1 MEALRIL
8 KISVAVILI
17 LSGCSEL
24 KNSEKSYKKEDA
36 AKADLSQYKGID
48 NYLSDH
54 LISKDILGVI
64 SLKYGLTEEDT
75 KTIFKNLIFNF
86 DNVLKDKNVISKKE
100 LILRASQISRV
111 DPKTISSMLID
122 YKVLGGEVFFKD
134 NFPHS
139 AQNTFKE
146 SNLFNTP

>member
-1 MEALRIL
+1 MEALRFL
-8 KISVAVILI
+8 KVSGFIFLVLT
-17 LSGCSEL
+17 GCSEL

-36 AKADLSQYKGID
+36 AEAVLSKD
-48 NYLSDH
+48 F

-64 SLKYGLTEEDT
+64 SLKYGLSEEET

-86 DNVLKDKNVISKKE
+86 DNVVNDKKIISKKE
-100 LILRASQISRV
+100 LILRASHISKI